1 MVENVFFLDI
11 EHTGMGRG
19 GCNLPPPPHSKKVA
33 CLFMLYAWF
42 LNIILLGYDFFVAA
56 IIWYVAK
63 VYI

>member
-1 MVENVFFLDI
+1 MLSTQEWEGEDA
-11 EHTGMGRG
+11 TS
-19 GCNLPPPPHSKKVA
+19 PPLHSKNVA

-42 LNIILLGYDFFVAA
+42 LNIILLGYAFFVAA